1 MQTYFYLLKDVREKR
16 KFLFQ
21 KKYMV
26 RVEN

>member
-16 KFLFQ
+16 NFLFQ

-26 RVEN
+26 TFEN